1 MVIYV
6 SRNILGVYAVDE
18 GGKLRAHIPFTR
30 DPSEV
35 ADRLHSIASGELV
48 EEEKALLKKVKPK
61 KGEELYFDTK
71 KEGYQIERPNPA
83 TRYIFKN
90 EAELVRSGDVDDIIA
105 FKNAVALNLVR
116 FAMHEGVGRDRLA
129 TNAIEALDVLDKSLN
144 LLSEHIEALD
154 VLDKSL
160 NLLSERIR
168 EWYGVH
174 FPELDQEV
182 TDHERFVSLVLAGER
197 DVVAQSSGDPTIVE
211 YAGRSLGIKLA
222 EADVT
227 AVSGFAASLRELYT
241 QRDAIGNYLD
251 ALMTELAPNVRTVA
265 GANLGARIISISGGL
280 ERLARMPSSTVQ
292 ILGAERALFKH
303 LAKGSPSPKHGVIF
317 QHPAIGHA
325 PPKLR
330 GKVARALAAKI
341 SLAAKMDF
349 YSHEDHGEELKTAL
363 DEKVERIKAQ
373 GKAQGGGA

>member
-1 MVIYV
+1 MVIYI
-6 SRNILGVYAVDE
+6 SRNTLGVYAVNE
-18 GGKLRAHIPFTR
+18 GGELLAHIPFPR
-30 DPSEV
+30 EPAEV

-48 EEEKALLKKVKPK
+48 EEEAALIKKIKPK
-61 KGEELYFDTK
+61 KGEDLVFDTK
-71 KEGYQIERPNPA
+71 KEGYQKERLNPA

-90 EAELVRSGDVDDIIA
+90 EAELARSAEVEDIIA
-105 FKNAVALNLVR
+105 LKNAVALNLVR
-116 FAMHEGVGRDRLA
+116 FAMHEGVGRDKLA
-129 TNAIEALDVLDKSLN
+129 TNAIEALDVLDKT
-144 LLSEHIEALD
+144 
-154 VLDKSL
+154 L

-168 EWYGVH
+168 EWYGIH

-197 DVVAQSSGDPTIVE
+197 DIVAQTSGDPTIVE

-227 AVSGFAASLRELYT
+227 AVSGFAASLREMYT
-241 QRDAIGNYLD
+241 QRDAIVDYID
-251 ALMTELAPNVRTVA
+251 ALMTELAPNIRTVA

-303 LAKGSPSPKHGVIF
+303 LAKGTPSPKHGVIF

-325 PPKLR
+325 PPNLR

-363 DEKVERIKAQ
+363 DEKVERIIAQ
-373 GKAQGGGA
+373 GKGKRGGA